1 MTDIPFFPLSDSLD
15 HQIIMHCEAH
25 FSGNFAEM
33 LRYYKK
39 QGKGVQNDFTLK
51 QIQNLQKTAE
61 QSPQKLFDL
70 FLEEEEKE
78 HVEKAKEKYRLL
90 QETYETPSN
99 ETSKLVAD
107 LIFSE
112 SENPKEEI
120 EALLKQSKTS
130 EVAPALIQLLQS
142 EEFYD
147 PLFPGYAKAPAHA
160 AECLGLLKEEKA
172 ISPLFQT
179 LGKHDFETDEE
190 ILSAIRKIGVKARN
204 FLLEQLTKLPI
215 SKDNENAALCLLNFE
230 DDEIVSKA
238 FLQMLQNSKEI
249 SNELLL
255 QYLVLGCSHLKD
267 PKDREAFI
275 NLSKAASF
283 PKAIVQEMQ
292 SMIAKWKKAKK

>member
-61 QSPQKLFDL
+61 KSPQKLFDL

-78 HVEKAKEKYRLL
+78 HVEKAKQKYRLL
-90 QETYETPSN
+90 QETYETSSN

-112 SENPKEEI
+112 NEHPVKEI
-120 EALLKQSKTS
+120 EALLTLGKTS
-130 EVAPALIQLLQS
+130 DITPALIQLLQS

-147 PLFPGYAKAPAHA
+147 PLFPGYAKAPMHA

-190 ILSAIRKIGVKARN
+190 ILSAIRKIGVKARD
-204 FLLEQLTKLPI
+204 FLLEQLAKFPI

-230 DDEIVSKA
+230 NDEIVSKA
-238 FLQMLQNSKEI
+238 FLQMLQNSKGI

-255 QYLVLGCSHLKD
+255 QYLVLGCSQLND
-267 PKDREAFI
+267 PKDKEVFI
-275 NLSKAASF
+275 NISKVSPF
-283 PKAIVQEMQ
+283 PKVITQEMQ
-292 SMIAKWKKAKK
+292 SMISKWENKK